1 MFFISINLTKVYDE
15 NIEISLLILQ
25 KYGFCL
31 NFKNRI
37 YGENIEI
44 SLLVLQKY
52 GFRFNY
58 KNRIYD
64 ENIDIYFLYN
74 ITYISY
80 LIRNISNNTQL
91 NWFSE
96 EHYK

>member
-1 MFFISINLTKVYDE
+1 MVFVSIIKTEVYGE

-64 ENIDIYFLYN
+64 ENKL
-74 ITYISY
+74 TYISY